1 MNNVNFNEVDS
12 TDEICKVINRIID
25 NQNQIEGKLL
35 QIIACRK
42 TDAEY
47 NKAIEKFNGAK
58 VKKGMVSM
66 KVLLML
72 FMTAVIMVFAGSVS
86 GYVTTDINDEIAAN
100 HVLLAQYLRDS
111 FANVTSDSFL
121 FTPRAT
127 APSGTFA
134 TEGRT
139 YYDSVSNTLQ
149 LHTGSGFV
157 PIDTAGGVSLD
168 GAYNFGSAGGGR
180 AIGATDGAV
189 TMTKDDGGTEN
200 VLEISASPSGS
211 ADGDGILVT
220 LGTNSTGVG
229 IQFALGAGA
238 TNDLAGTSDA
248 WTISKAGAFAGV
260 GGTWTGDHLFT
271 GNAANIEVDVSQDAM
286 HFLDNAILAIGGA
299 TTAAGDFTF
308 SYDGTD
314 FNLEA
319 AAANDLYRMGETT
332 HFDLVIHGATN
343 TNEVTFDT
351 DDSALLCIF
360 DGFDLRMNDDDL
372 LKFGDS
378 SEFTVE
384 YDEDGTDNLIMLAAN
399 ANDAVQIGDGT
410 TGTDLKMMG
419 ATSGDFVLFDASA
432 DELFFEDCDLKIN
445 EGAQIEFAVADNSV
459 DWTIDVST
467 DEVLLFLPAETTD
480 DQSFN
485 VGDATNTS
493 DIRFFGVTASTVV
506 FDASADQVLFNA
518 YDIALGD
525 GDLLLFGDTLGTGD
539 FSIVDTSDVLVI
551 NNVVDGTG
559 TIGFGAIGAGI
570 DVDFHGDA
578 GSGLMTWDEN
588 QNTNGA
594 LVFNNADIEMG
605 DTDFIQF
612 GDTIDATIEWN
623 ASLLK
628 IEAVTITAGT
638 AIQVETTDGGI
649 HLNADGGTNGD
660 LILDAADIMTL
671 TSVDIKI
678 FDGATT
684 ETWEIEGAANG
695 FETTIIFTDPTAD
708 GNIHFPDTGDEGA
721 AGGEVAWIADGGS
734 STVTGTAAI
743 PVTDAL
749 VLGTIAGTDAWS
761 LPNGEEGQILTVVI
775 VTDGGEATITPDT
788 ANASWAT
795 VVLTDDIDGVTF
807 QYIDDTIGWMIIG
820 TSSDGTNIVAV
831 TQ

>member
-384 YDEDGTDNLIMLAAN
+384 YDEDGTDNLIMLAA
-399 ANDAVQIGDGT
+399 
-410 TGTDLKMMG
+410 
-419 ATSGDFVLFDASA
+419 TSF
-432 DELFFEDCDLKIN
+432 
-445 EGAQIEFAVADNSV
+445 
-459 DWTIDVST
+459 
-467 DEVLLFLPAETTD
+467 
-480 DQSFN
+480 
-485 VGDATNTS
+485 
-493 DIRFFGVTASTVV
+493 
-506 FDASADQVLFNA
+506 
-518 YDIALGD
+518 
-525 GDLLLFGDTLGTGD
+525 
-539 FSIVDTSDVLVI
+539 
-551 NNVVDGTG
+551 
-559 TIGFGAIGAGI
+559 
-570 DVDFHGDA
+570 
-578 GSGLMTWDEN
+578 
-588 QNTNGA
+588 
-594 LVFNNADIEMG
+594 
-605 DTDFIQF
+605 
-612 GDTIDATIEWN
+612 
-623 ASLLK
+623 
-628 IEAVTITAGT
+628 
-638 AIQVETTDGGI
+638 
-649 HLNADGGTNGD
+649 
-660 LILDAADIMTL
+660 
-671 TSVDIKI
+671 
-678 FDGATT
+678 
-684 ETWEIEGAANG
+684 
-695 FETTIIFTDPTAD
+695 
-708 GNIHFPDTGDEGA
+708 
-721 AGGEVAWIADGGS
+721 
-734 STVTGTAAI
+734 
-743 PVTDAL
+743 
-749 VLGTIAGTDAWS
+749 
-761 LPNGEEGQILTVVI
+761 
-775 VTDGGEATITPDT
+775 
-788 ANASWAT
+788 
-795 VVLTDDIDGVTF
+795 
-807 QYIDDTIGWMIIG
+807 
-820 TSSDGTNIVAV
+820 
-831 TQ
+831 